1 MAYDYANSDGA
12 FLRENV
18 KGSSFEMT
26 YAGALSFLR
35 RNYSRNLDGVDIAV
49 SGIPFDGAVTNRP
62 GCRFGPRAI
71 RGASTELASLNA
83 FPFGFDIFD
92 TLAVVDY
99 GDCALDPHNPAGIAE
114 AISNHARSILATD
127 TKMLTFG
134 GDHFVSYPLIRAHAE
149 KHGPVAL
156 VQFDAHCDTW
166 DDGGYTLNHGSMFLH
181 AKKDNLIDVD
191 KSIQVGLR
199 SYNDSDHGFE
209 ILTSPWVH
217 RNGVEAVLEVIQE
230 RVGDTPCY
238 ITFDIDC
245 LDPAFAPG
253 TGTPVPGGLATW
265 QALELVRG
273 LGPLNMVGFDLVEVS
288 PAYDHA
294 DVTAMAAAT
303 IAHDW
308 LAVMAI
314 KAGAKPAPV
323 GRL

>member
-1 MAYDYANSDGA
+1 MPDKYADTDSA
-12 FLRENV
+12 FMKDDV
-18 KGSSFEMT
+18 KGSNYEMT

-35 RNYSRNLDGVDIAV
+35 RKYSRDLKDVDIAV

-83 FPFGFDIFD
+83 FPFNFNPFD

-99 GDCALDPHNPAGIAE
+99 GDCPIDPHDPQSVPE
-114 AISNHARSILATD
+114 AIADHARHILAQD
-127 TKMLTFG
+127 TMMLTFG

-156 VQFDAHCDTW
+156 LQFDAHCDTW
-166 DDGGYTLNHGSMFLH
+166 DDGGSPLNHGSMFLQ
-181 AKKDNLIDVD
+181 AKENKLLQVD

-199 SYNDSDHGFE
+199 SFNDSDHGFE
-209 ILTSPWVH
+209 ILTSPWIH
-217 RNGVEAVLEVIQE
+217 KNGIDATLDRIFD
-230 RVGDTPCY
+230 RIGDTPVY

-265 QALELVRG
+265 QALEMIRALA
-273 LGPLNMVGFDLVEVS
+273 PLNMVGFDLVEVS

-294 DVTAMAAAT
+294 DITANAAAT

-308 LAVMAI
+308 LAVMAL
-314 KAGAKPAPV
+314 KKGAKPDPV
-323 GRL
+323 GHI

>member
-1 MAYDYANSDGA
+1 
-12 FLRENV
+12 
-18 KGSSFEMT
+18 
-26 YAGALSFLR
+26 
-35 RNYSRNLDGVDIAV
+35 
-49 SGIPFDGAVTNRP
+49 
-62 GCRFGPRAI
+62 
-71 RGASTELASLNA
+71 
-83 FPFGFDIFD
+83 
-92 TLAVVDY
+92 
-99 GDCALDPHNPAGIAE
+99 
-114 AISNHARSILATD
+114 
-127 TKMLTFG
+127 
-134 GDHFVSYPLIRAHAE
+134 
-149 KHGPVAL
+149 
-156 VQFDAHCDTW
+156 
-166 DDGGYTLNHGSMFLH
+166 MFLH

-199 SYNDSDHGFE
+199 SYNERDHGFE

-217 RNGVEAVLEVIQE
+217 RNGIDAVLEVIQE

-265 QALELVRG
+265 QALELIRG